1 MSVVQL
7 EKLNQLVQKKYSK
20 SKVASRIYIFQLIQL
35 NNKLTILQQNNK
47 QTCLELEIILQPRM
61 VKIRDSKMSVI
72 VHKVMVKVQ
81 KLYKILYTELMLHLN
96 GLKILKLVHIKFSK

>member
-61 VKIRDSKMSVI
+61 VKIRDSKIVMSVI

-96 GLKILKLVHIKFSK
+96 GLKILKLVHIKL